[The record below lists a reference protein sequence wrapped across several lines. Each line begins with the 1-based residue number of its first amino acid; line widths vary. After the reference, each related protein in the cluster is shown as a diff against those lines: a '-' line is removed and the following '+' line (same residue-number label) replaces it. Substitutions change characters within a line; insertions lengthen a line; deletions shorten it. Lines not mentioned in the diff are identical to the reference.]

1 MRIMSFGSIVAQGV
15 VFLSVY
21 VQLFLLVTF
30 LEKRKELHKEHKL
43 HEDAIKLSSYPTV
56 EVIVPAWNEGTTV
69 HGTVESLLALDYP
82 ADKLSLI
89 LVDDG
94 STDNTWKEMQRYDR
108 HPRVRIFQKE
118 NGGKHTAVNY
128 GIDRSHAQF
137 ISCLDADS
145 FVARDALKRI
155 MHTFEIHPQVMAVA
169 PSIII
174 HKPKTL
180 IQYLQK
186 VEYNM
191 SLYIKKMLS
200 FMNAIHV
207 TPGPF
212 SVFRREVFEK
222 IGQFRKAH
230 NTEDAEIAFRMQ
242 TNHMKIEHCH
252 LAHVYTVAPDTVR
265 KLFKQRLRW
274 IYGFIQNVIDYRR
287 VIFSRKYGNF
297 SMFTI
302 PSGVISILTIIY
314 IFLSLIFHLVTNL
327 YDKAVQIHTVGWAA
341 SFHAPQ
347 FELFFLNTKTTMI
360 VSIALYTFL
369 LVAIVQGHR
378 LAKDKRPINKYLIPY
393 MIIYSLITP
402 LWLMKAVWNSV
413 TARKPS
419 WR

>member
-1 MRIMSFGSIVAQGV
+1 MSFGTIASHSV

-30 LEKRKELHKEHKL
+30 FEKRKQLKKEQKT
-43 HEDAIKLSSYPTV
+43 HERDIVLTSFPTV
-56 EVIVPAWNEGTTV
+56 EVVVPAWNEGSTV
-69 HGTVESLLALDYP
+69 HATVESLLDLDYP
-82 ADKLSLI
+82 ADKLSVI

-94 STDNTWKEMQRYDR
+94 STDNTWQEMLRYEG
-108 HPRVRIFQKE
+108 HARVRIFQKE
-118 NGGKHTAVNY
+118 NGGKHTAVNF
-128 GIDRSHAQF
+128 GIDQSNAQF

-155 MHTFEIHPQVMAVA
+155 MHTFQSHPEVMAVA

-174 HKPKTL
+174 YKPKTL
-180 IQYLQK
+180 IQVMQK

-200 FMNAIHV
+200 FLNAIHV

-222 IGQFRKAH
+222 IGKFRKAH

-252 LAHVYTVAPDTVR
+252 LAHVYTVAPDTVP

-287 VIFSRKYGNF
+287 VIFSKKYGNF

-302 PSGVISILTIIY
+302 PSGIISIVTIIY
-314 IFLSLIFHLVTNL
+314 IFLSLLVHFGTSV
-327 YDKAVQIHTVGWAA
+327 YEKVVQIQTVGWGA
-341 SFHAPQ
+341 SFGAPH
-347 FELFFLNTKTTMI
+347 FEFFFMNTKTTMI
-360 VSIALYTFL
+360 VSLALYTFVL
-369 LVAIVQGHR
+369 IAIVQGHR
-378 LAKDKRPINKYLIPY
+378 LAKEKHPINKNLIPY

-402 LWLMKAVWNSV
+402 LWLMKAVWNTV

>member
-1 MRIMSFGSIVAQGV
+1 MVSMEIGTLVAHSV
-15 VFLSVY
+15 VFLAVY

-30 LEKRKELHKEHKL
+30 LEKRKQLNKEQV
-43 HEDAIKLSSYPTV
+43 ITNVTLSKFPTV

-69 HGTVESLLALDYP
+69 HPTVESLLALDYP

-94 STDNTWKEMQRYDR
+94 STDNTWEEMRKYEG

-118 NGGKHTAVNY
+118 NGGKHTAVNF
-128 GIDRSHAQF
+128 GIDQSKADF

-145 FVARDALKRI
+145 FVASDALKRI
-155 MHTFEIHPQVMAVA
+155 MHTFQTNAEVMAVA

-174 HKPKTL
+174 HQPKN
-180 IQYLQK
+180 ILQAMQR

-200 FMNAIHV
+200 FLNAIHV

-212 SVFRREVFEK
+212 SVFKREVFEK
-222 IGQFRKAH
+222 IGKFRKAH

-252 LAHVYTVAPDTVR
+252 LAHVYTVAPDTVK

-274 IYGFIQNVIDYRR
+274 IYGFIQNVIDYRK
-287 VIFSRKYGNF
+287 VIFSKKYGNF

-302 PSGVISILTIIY
+302 PSGIISIVTIIY
-314 IFLSLIFHLVTNL
+314 IFLSLLVTL
-327 YDKAVQIHTVGWAA
+327 GKSIYEKMVQINTVGWSA
-341 SFHAPQ
+341 SFHMPQ
-347 FELFFLNTKTTMI
+347 FEFFFMNTKTTMI
-360 VSIALYTFL
+360 VSLVLYSF
-369 LVAIVQGHR
+369 VVIAIVQGHR
-378 LAKDKRPINKYLIPY
+378 LAKEKRPFSKYLIPY
-393 MIIYSLITP
+393 MIVYSFITP

-413 TARKPS
+413 VGRKPS